1 MGSISQRDTTNCIA
15 SLAIAQFVAQF
26 VAQICQGG
34 ATTAQTVGRG
44 WTEGMA
50 MRLIDAD
57 VFDARLK
64 CTYRYL
70 QIAGDIAEAPT
81 VDPIHATGR
90 CYCRECK
97 SLYKSI
103 DPLNGHVS
111 YRCSNPYGLQGFVL
125 PHFYCVH
132 GFMDKEEQ
140 TDDRE

>member
-15 SLAIAQFVAQF
+15 SLAIAQF

>member
-1 MGSISQRDTTNCIA
+1 
-15 SLAIAQFVAQF
+15 
-26 VAQICQGG
+26 
-34 ATTAQTVGRG
+34 
-44 WTEGMA
+44 

-125 PHFYCVH
+125 PHFYCIH

>member
-1 MGSISQRDTTNCIA
+1 MSIQTNIVIAGQRLSIPVIFA
-15 SLAIAQFVAQF
+15 AM
-26 VAQICQGG
+26 
-34 ATTAQTVGRG
+34 
-44 WTEGMA
+44 EGDVLIMS
-50 MRLIDAD
+50 RLIDAD
-57 VFDARLK
+57 VLDAKPK
-64 CTYRYL
+64 CTYRYF
-70 QIAGDIAEAPT
+70 QVAGDIAEAPT